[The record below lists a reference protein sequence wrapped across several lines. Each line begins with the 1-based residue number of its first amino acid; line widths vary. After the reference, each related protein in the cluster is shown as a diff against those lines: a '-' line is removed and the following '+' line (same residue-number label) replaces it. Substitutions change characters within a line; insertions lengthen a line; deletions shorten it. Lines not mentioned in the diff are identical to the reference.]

1 MRRTLL
7 LTVVALMSAGATWAD
22 SMSLVTTRTGSDTA
36 NWSQLGPDN
45 TPINNPFS
53 ATTAGGIGIIG
64 SFAGV
69 GPGSTAVEDPISGSW
84 VGNFTI
90 GDALI
95 YNNALGALSLVLN
108 TGVSQVGAQIQATFY
123 GLFTARI
130 DAYTGATLLGSFLE
144 NGNSNSLENERHL
157 PGSSGFDFPLTL
169 QSRVQSD
176 QRCEQSTDF
185 AINRLSV
192 TSPVLSRQLGARVA
206 FWPSS
211 AASPAACS
219 CPLKHVE
226 IAARAAR
233 CSLLWRPA

>member
-22 SMSLVTTRTGSDTA
+22 LMSLVTTRTGSDTA

-53 ATTAGGIGIIG
+53 AHTTGGIGING

-90 GDALI
+90 GDELI
-95 YNNALGALSLVLN
+95 YNNALGALSLLLN
-108 TGVSQVGAQIQATFY
+108 TGVPQVGAQIQATFY
-123 GLFTARI
+123 GLFTAKI
-130 DAYTGATLLGSFLE
+130 DAYNGATLLGSFLE
-144 NGNSNSLENERHL
+144 NGDSTSLEN
-157 PGSSGFDFPLTL
+157 GSAIYLGVQDSTSANITKVVFSLT
-169 QSRVQSD
+169 SAAS
-176 QRCEQSTDF
+176 SPSDF

-192 TSPVLSRQLGARVA
+192 TAPVPEPASWVLLCSVLAVVGVARRRV
-206 FWPSS
+206 
-211 AASPAACS
+211 
-219 CPLKHVE
+219 L
-226 IAARAAR
+226 AR
-233 CSLLWRPA
+233 